1 MTPSVLDLI
10 RDARTVAELEAI
22 RHEAQVHEVTMTAY
36 LRRMA
41 ELTTSGHKAEPIQ
54 IATWKSTRAA
64 QDDDHEPGKRNKTQ
78 GERLREAVNGA
89 DVDLF
94 HDAEHRAYASF
105 DVQDHQETWPVRS
118 SGFRNYV
125 RWLFYRANGKA
136 PRAGDLAD
144 FVATIEGQ
152 AQFDGQKKDVHVR
165 IAPTDD
171 GIAIDLGD
179 ESWTAIE
186 VDASGWRHVERPSA
200 RFVRP
205 TGMLALPVP
214 VVGGSIASLRRFL
227 NVKDEDDWK
236 LVIGCL
242 LMMFRPTGPYPVLGL
257 HGEQGAAKST
267 AMRVLRRLIDPRN
280 TMDRSAPRD
289 ERDLAIHAKHNR
301 VIALDNVS
309 GLPDWFSDALA
320 RLATGSG
327 FATRTLWEN
336 DQEFSFSAA
345 RPVMLNGIGEVIT
358 RSDLLD
364 RAVLVSLEPIADE
377 ARRLEADFWLD
388 FEAERPR
395 ILGAILEAVSCAIAR
410 EPMVKMDSWPRMAD
424 FARWV
429 TAAEPALG
437 WPDAS
442 FLAAYY
448 ANRGAAHEMAVDSDP
463 VAIAVR
469 DLMVGIDEPW
479 EGRPTDLLEK
489 LASVAGESVSKRK
502 DWPSAANSLSNRLER
517 LAPNLRAL
525 GITVERARKGT
536 ARTIR
541 LSTRR
546 VGPSRPSS
554 SRSAKHDDEGTPD
567 RLRPLS
573 TVTVGGPIHARDDG
587 HDDSDGLLPRPD
599 DPPWPDDPP
608 PAVELDDSGLGDLL
622 TVVQGIFGDM
632 LPEAQA

>member
-1 MTPSVLDLI
+1 
-10 RDARTVAELEAI
+10 
-22 RHEAQVHEVTMTAY
+22 
-36 LRRMA
+36 
-41 ELTTSGHKAEPIQ
+41 
-54 IATWKSTRAA
+54 
-64 QDDDHEPGKRNKTQ
+64 
-78 GERLREAVNGA
+78 
-89 DVDLF
+89 
-94 HDAEHRAYASF
+94 
-105 DVQDHQETWPVRS
+105 
-118 SGFRNYV
+118 
-125 RWLFYRANGKA
+125 
-136 PRAGDLAD
+136 
-144 FVATIEGQ
+144 
-152 AQFDGQKKDVHVR
+152 
-165 IAPTDD
+165 
-171 GIAIDLGD
+171 
-179 ESWTAIE
+179 
-186 VDASGWRHVERPSA
+186 
-200 RFVRP
+200 
-205 TGMLALPVP
+205 MLALPVP
-214 VVGGSIASLRRFL
+214 VVGGSIGSLRSFL
-227 NVKDEDDWK
+227 NVKDEDHWK
-236 LVIGCL
+236 LIIGCL
-242 LMMFRPTGPYPVLGL
+242 LMTFRPTGPYPVLGL

-267 AMRVLRRLIDPRN
+267 AMRVLRKLIDPRN
-280 TMDRSAPRD
+280 TLDRSAPRD

-301 VIALDNVS
+301 IVALDNVS
-309 GLPDWFSDALA
+309 GLADWFSDALA

-395 ILGAILEAVSCAIAR
+395 ILGAILDAISCAIAR
-410 EPMVKMDSWPRMAD
+410 EQKVTMDGWPRMAD

-437 WPDAS
+437 WPEGS
-442 FLAAYY
+442 FLVAYY

-469 DLMVGIDEPW
+469 DLMAGIDEPW

-502 DWPSAANSLSNRLER
+502 DWPSAANTLSNRLER

-525 GITVERARKGT
+525 GITVERGRKGT

-554 SRSAKHDDEGTPD
+554 SRSARHDDEGAPD
-567 RLRPLS
+567 RLRTSS
-573 TVTVGGPIHARDDG
+573 TVTAEGPIRARDDG
-587 HDDSDGLLPRPD
+587 HDDGDGLVPRSD
-599 DPPWPDDPP
+599 DPPWPEVPP
-608 PAVELDDSGLGDLL
+608 PDTELDVGHLGDLR
-622 TVVQGIFGDM
+622 TAAQSIFGDT